1 MEQMLSGG
9 VNYIF
14 MPQKHKQIYQLIKV
28 INRMRAVWVYGR
40 GMDVEWTTKEKN

>member
-28 INRMRAVWVYGR
+28 INRMRAVWVYGG